1 MSSLSESTIVENAT
15 EGSAAIALA
24 QKTWT
29 EAEFMALSKDGGRYE
44 LVDGD
49 VVTMSNSGLEHGEI
63 GLLLG
68 GRLIFYVRE
77 HKLGSAFDSSTGFR
91 MQSGNVRS
99 PDVGFIAKA
108 RLQGLKR
115 PPKGFFEGAPDLAVE
130 VLSPSNTL
138 EEIHNK
144 IVEYFENG
152 TRLIWVINPQE
163 YYVLVYH
170 TSSPDVFLRVGDDLD
185 GEDVVPGFSMA
196 IAELFAEWE
205 F

>member
-1 MSSLSESTIVENAT
+1 MTITSERKI
-15 EGSAAIALA
+15 
-24 QKTWT
+24 WT
-29 EAEFMALSKDGGRYE
+29 DEEFMALPREGRRYE
-44 LVDGD
+44 LVDGAL
-49 VVTMSNSGLEHGEI
+49 VVMSNSGLEHGEI

-68 GRLIFYVRE
+68 GKLIFYVRE
-77 HKLGSAFDSSTGFR
+77 QKLGGAFDSSTGFR
-91 MQSGNVRS
+91 MKSGNIRS
-99 PDVGFIAKA
+99 PDVSFISKD

-115 PPKGFFEGAPDLAVE
+115 PPKGFFEGAPDLAIE

-144 IVEYFENG
+144 IVEYFANG
-152 TRLIWVINPQE
+152 TRLVWVINPQE

-170 TSSPDVFLRVGDDLD
+170 SPTPDGFLRVGDRLD
-185 GEDVVPGFSMA
+185 GETIVPGFTFP

>member
-1 MSSLSESTIVENAT
+1 MTIASEKKI
-15 EGSAAIALA
+15 
-24 QKTWT
+24 WT
-29 EAEFMALSKDGGRYE
+29 DEEFMALPKDGGRYE

-49 VVTMSNSGLEHGEI
+49 LVTMSNSGLEHGEI

-77 HKLGSAFDSSTGFR
+77 QKLGSAFDSSTGFR
-91 MQSGNVRS
+91 MKSGNIRS
-99 PDVGFIAKA
+99 PDVGFVAKE

-115 PPKGFFEGAPDLAVE
+115 PPKGFFDGAPDLAVE

-138 EEIHNK
+138 EEMHNK

-152 TRLIWVINPQE
+152 TRLVWVINPQE
-163 YYVLVYH
+163 YYVLIYH
-170 TSSPDVFLRVGDDLD
+170 APNPDVFLRVGDRLD
-185 GEDVVPGFSMA
+185 GEDIVPGFSLP